1 MGLEYVKMINFKLFE
16 GLIVYFVG
24 EKMLDIEKL
33 NDRIKILAI
42 GLF

>member
-1 MGLEYVKMINFKLFE
+1 MGFEYVKIMNFKLLE

-24 EKMLDIEKL
+24 EKMLDIDKL